1 MGPCAAYIGE
11 AGNYRPTAKKSGA
24 PSYFVLLAVIADA
37 ADLAL
42 LHSALAPLCQRLA
55 AAAAAP
61 RHDRADGERLDL
73 MRVLVP
79 LPFRFYAMAVDK
91 RRVDIDAGLAGA
103 EAFIGFV
110 NGRVYRALFQSLA
123 DVAVYADSAAFID
136 SFTSYIEQHHMPD
149 LFSRPRVEAAA
160 GDHAPAVLLA
170 GFLAD
175 CTAALYDGSA
185 SPALRQQL
193 LEMMGARRIR
203 VDEWPPRFESQLVP
217 PAAPGDLDAHVR
229 RIALR
234 AAGDFLAAVAAVTDA
249 ADAEDGDLRAQ
260 HALLS
265 YLLFRARFPTEEDFI
280 STAELVDHLR
290 SLGFSDVSD
299 HYLRSNLISRL
310 RDRDILIAS
319 SARGYKIPTSYAD
332 IIGFAELVDG
342 IVSPL
347 LHRLKRANDV
357 LARGSAGAVDFL
369 DEARFRNLRELL
381 KL

>member
-1 MGPCAAYIGE
+1 MGPYAAYIGE
-11 AGNYRPTAKKSGA
+11 AGNHRPVAEESGA
-24 PSYFVLLAVIADA
+24 PPYFVLLAVIADA

-42 LHSALAPLCQRLA
+42 LHGALAPLRQRLA

-61 RHDRADGERLDL
+61 RHDAGDDERLAL
-73 MRVLVP
+73 LRVLAP

-91 RRVDIDAGLAGA
+91 RRVDIDAGLAGSD
-103 EAFIGFV
+103 AFIGFV

-123 DVAVYADSAAFID
+123 DVAVYADSVAFID
-136 SFTSYIEQHHMPD
+136 SFTSYIERHHMPD

-160 GDHAPAVLLA
+160 GEHAPAVLLA

-193 LEMMGARRIR
+193 LDMMGARRIR
-203 VDEWPPRFESQLVP
+203 VDEWPPRFESQLAP
-217 PAAPGDLDAHVR
+217 AAAPGDLDAHVR

-234 AAGDFLAAVAAVTDA
+234 AAGDFLTAVAAVADA
-249 ADAEDGDLRAQ
+249 ADAEDGEIRAQ

-347 LHRLKRANDV
+347 LHRLRRANDV
-357 LARGSAGAVDFL
+357 LSKGSAGAVDFL
-369 DEARFRNLRELL
+369 DEARFRTLRELL